1 MTFLRV
7 LASRVRALFA
17 APRLDRDLEDE
28 LRSHIEMETEAN
40 VRRGM
45 TPAEARRR
53 ALLEFGGIAQ
63 TAEIYREARAV
74 AWVEAGLQDIRYALR
89 GFRRT
94 PGFTVVAILSLALG
108 IGVNTTLF
116 SLVNMLILRPLPV
129 EDPGQLVTFSSQ
141 QKGNFPMP
149 VFSYPE
155 YRDIR
160 DQASPWLSGVLAYCT
175 GLDGLSAD
183 GHADRVIT
191 HYVTGN
197 YFTLLG
203 VKPGLGRLILPSEGK
218 VEGADPVLV
227 LGYSYWKT
235 HFAGDPNIIG
245 KRVLIDGH
253 PVTVV
258 GVAPKQFHGV
268 QALLDV
274 QAYLPLGMDSISGD
288 YAGSLE
294 NRSFRNIY
302 LLGRLAPG
310 VSVSQAQSRLKVVSE
325 RLSAAYPKDSAGVTV
340 SVEKQLLGRVSGGKG
355 LLAVGSLF
363 LAMAALVLVLA
374 CINLAN
380 LLMVRSAARQK
391 EIAMRSALGGSR
403 GRLIR
408 QLLTESF
415 LLTCGGALAGLLV
428 SAWTCSAL
436 STLRLQGVPIYLDFS
451 FDGRVF
457 AYTFGAAALAG
468 LMLGIVPA
476 LRGSR
481 ADLGTVARD
490 GGQRYSSRPQRMRS
504 VLVIAQVAASFLLLI
519 IASLLTRSLQNGR
532 RMDLGYDPRQILNF
546 SMDPHHV
553 GYSEAQGRQFYSELL
568 RRVRALPEV
577 ESASFAVS
585 GPMSAM
591 PLPMQVQPEGYTLP
605 RGQAAPT
612 VYYDVVSRDF
622 FGTLRVPVVRGRG
635 FSASDRQDAPRVAI
649 VSQTFAERFWPNG
662 DAIGKRVQLS
672 VDPEHWIQV
681 VGVLR
686 DARYLAV
693 SEPRQPYIYVPFEQ
707 NYAPIETLRV
717 RYHGGTETAM
727 AEVVKEITSLAPGL
741 PVAGVETM
749 QQQID
754 SSAYGFLSLRLEAG
768 FATALGMLGLALA
781 LLGLY
786 GVVSYAAVQRT
797 HEIGIRLTLGASPN
811 DIRWLVLGR
820 GLLIVGVGLPAGLLL
835 SLALAPVVRELVVG
849 VSTTDP
855 PTLAGVAVL
864 LACVTLAACYIP
876 ARRAMRADP
885 TVALRNE

>member
-325 RLSAAYPKDSAGVTV
+325 RLSAAYPKD
-340 SVEKQLLGRVSGGKG
+340 
-355 LLAVGSLF
+355 
-363 LAMAALVLVLA
+363 
-374 CINLAN
+374 
-380 LLMVRSAARQK
+380 
-391 EIAMRSALGGSR
+391 
-403 GRLIR
+403 
-408 QLLTESF
+408 
-415 LLTCGGALAGLLV
+415 
-428 SAWTCSAL
+428 
-436 STLRLQGVPIYLDFS
+436 
-451 FDGRVF
+451 
-457 AYTFGAAALAG
+457 
-468 LMLGIVPA
+468 
-476 LRGSR
+476 
-481 ADLGTVARD
+481 
-490 GGQRYSSRPQRMRS
+490 
-504 VLVIAQVAASFLLLI
+504 
-519 IASLLTRSLQNGR
+519 
-532 RMDLGYDPRQILNF
+532 
-546 SMDPHHV
+546 
-553 GYSEAQGRQFYSELL
+553 
-568 RRVRALPEV
+568 
-577 ESASFAVS
+577 
-585 GPMSAM
+585 
-591 PLPMQVQPEGYTLP
+591 
-605 RGQAAPT
+605 
-612 VYYDVVSRDF
+612 
-622 FGTLRVPVVRGRG
+622 
-635 FSASDRQDAPRVAI
+635 
-649 VSQTFAERFWPNG
+649 
-662 DAIGKRVQLS
+662 
-672 VDPEHWIQV
+672 
-681 VGVLR
+681 
-686 DARYLAV
+686 
-693 SEPRQPYIYVPFEQ
+693 
-707 NYAPIETLRV
+707 
-717 RYHGGTETAM
+717 
-727 AEVVKEITSLAPGL
+727 
-741 PVAGVETM
+741 
-749 QQQID
+749 
-754 SSAYGFLSLRLEAG
+754 
-768 FATALGMLGLALA
+768 
-781 LLGLY
+781 
-786 GVVSYAAVQRT
+786 
-797 HEIGIRLTLGASPN
+797 
-811 DIRWLVLGR
+811 
-820 GLLIVGVGLPAGLLL
+820 
-835 SLALAPVVRELVVG
+835 
-849 VSTTDP
+849 
-855 PTLAGVAVL
+855 
-864 LACVTLAACYIP
+864 
-876 ARRAMRADP
+876 
-885 TVALRNE
+885 